1 MLIKVT
7 FKKIWKNVMTTNVFF
22 PKLSLITVFDEKN
35 IAQNNS
41 VKSQKYIASRTLLLN
56 QNRILGKM

>member
-1 MLIKVT
+1 MEKWDGNVT
-7 FKKIWKNVMTTNVFF
+7 NIFF

-41 VKSQKYIASRTLLLN
+41 VKSVKPRTLLLN
-56 QNRILGKM
+56 QNGIVAKM

>member
-1 MLIKVT
+1 MA
-7 FKKIWKNVMTTNVFF
+7 TNVFF

-56 QNRILGKM
+56 QNGILGKMWV

>member
-7 FKKIWKNVMTTNVFF
+7 FKKKLKNWDGNVTNIFIF
-22 PKLSLITVFDEKN
+22 PKLSLIAVFNVKN

-41 VKSQKYIASRTLLLN
+41 VKS
-56 QNRILGKM
+56 

>member
-1 MLIKVT
+1 MQQIY
-7 FKKIWKNVMTTNVFF
+7 FF

-41 VKSQKYIASRTLLLN
+41 VKT
-56 QNRILGKM
+56 